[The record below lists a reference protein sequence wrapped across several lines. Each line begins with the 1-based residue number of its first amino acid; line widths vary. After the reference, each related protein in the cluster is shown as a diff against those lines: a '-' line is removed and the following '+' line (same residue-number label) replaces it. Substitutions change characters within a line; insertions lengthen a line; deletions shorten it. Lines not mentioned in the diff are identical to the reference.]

1 MLQFDISAL
10 HHFSTT
16 LRSYTHNSSVLF
28 MQMTEMRGEGEEI
41 HQEEEEGLSVA
52 GRSKRAVEGKANRL
66 LTGKS

>member
-1 MLQFDISAL
+1 
-10 HHFSTT
+10 
-16 LRSYTHNSSVLF
+16 